1 MVGVLIK
8 CRAHTRAVCTRAA
21 THACAVLDECAE
33 FSPAEGC
40 ALRTTPF
47 ELLPLPQPNMARS
60 LLSFGKT

>member
-1 MVGVLIK
+1 
-8 CRAHTRAVCTRAA
+8 VCTRAA